1 MARAATARRAWLLTT
16 LAILLAV
23 GALGAIV
30 VALVLQQSAP
40 DPEPGAR
47 SADQAAAPDAGG
59 GDEANAISD
68 RVDPAWVT
76 VTAERLGIPERAL
89 AAYAGASLAVV
100 EEYPDCGIG
109 WNTVAA
115 IGEVESIHG
124 TIHGSRIGE
133 DGVAEPAI
141 IGIRLDGTST
151 QRIPDTDD
159 GVLDGDTEFDRAV
172 GPMQF
177 IPETWRHFARD
188 GAGTGEP
195 DPQNIDD
202 AAMTTAAYLCAS
214 GGDLTDG
221 ANWIAAVHAY
231 NPTIDYNNRVA
242 EAASR
247 YASEG

>member
-30 VALVLQQSAP
+30 VALVLQRSAP
-40 DPEPGAR
+40 APEPGAQ
-47 SADQAAAPDAGG
+47 SADQAAAPDT
-59 GDEANAISD
+59 GDEGAGAISD
-68 RVDPAWVT
+68 RADPAWVAD
-76 VTAERLGIPERAL
+76 TAERLGIPERAL
-89 AAYAGASLAVV
+89 AAYAGASLAVA

-124 TIHGSRIGE
+124 TIHGSHIGE

-151 QRIPDTDD
+151 QRITDTDD

-188 GAGTGEP
+188 GAATGEP

>member
-151 QRIPDTDD
+151 QRIPT
-159 GVLDGDTEFDRAV
+159 
-172 GPMQF
+172 P
-177 IPETWRHFARD
+177 
-188 GAGTGEP
+188 
-195 DPQNIDD
+195 
-202 AAMTTAAYLCAS
+202 TTACSTATRSSTGPWARCSSFPRRGGTSRATGRARAS
-214 GGDLTDG
+214 
-221 ANWIAAVHAY
+221 
-231 NPTIDYNNRVA
+231 PTRRT
-242 EAASR
+242 STTPR
-247 YASEG
+247 